1 MHISDDHLVG
11 NLVQQMDFT
20 VLWPWQMELR
30 AKAGR
35 HKSPTY
41 VLLHK

>member
-20 VLWPWQMELR
+20 VLWHMELR
-30 AKAGR
+30 AKAG
-35 HKSPTY
+35 KN
-41 VLLHK
+41 K